1 MRQRRTGWTVGE
13 EDMAQEKI
21 QVTIKTEFIKLDSL
35 LKFAGLCDTGG
46 FAKELVQQGAVS
58 VNGEVCTMRGKKI
71 RPGDVISVDKFVV
84 EVQ

>member
-1 MRQRRTGWTVGE
+1 
-13 EDMAQEKI
+13 MAQEKI
-21 QVTIKTEFIKLDSL
+21 QVNIKTEFIKLDSL

-71 RPGDVISVDKFVV
+71 RSGDVVSVDKFIV

>member
-1 MRQRRTGWTVGE
+1 
-13 EDMAQEKI
+13 MAQEKI

-71 RPGDVISVDKFVV
+71 RPGDVISVDRFIV